1 MIELS
6 IKGMSCATCVGH
18 VEKALREVDGV
29 ADAKVNLATE
39 RATVEYTDG
48 QVELTDLIEAVAEAG
63 YEVIATGAED
73 RLEAEERSRTQEL
86 ERLRRQV
93 IVAAAF
99 TIPIFVLD
107 MVPMFITP
115 VHHWLM
121 DLVSMES
128 LYVLFFFLG
137 SVVQFGPGR
146 RFYRDGWAG
155 LRRKSP
161 DMNTLVMIGT
171 SAAYGYSVVATFV
184 PSILPE
190 GSAHVYFEAA
200 AVIITLVLL
209 GKYLEGLARG
219 RTSEAI
225 RKLMAL
231 QAKTARVI
239 RDGQEGEVPIGEVV
253 PGDVIRVRPGEQIA
267 VDGVVL
273 EGSSYVDES
282 MITGEPLPVEKGVG
296 AEVVG
301 ATINK
306 AGSFTF
312 RATRVGS
319 ETVLSQIIDM
329 VEKAQG
335 ARPPIQALVDRVVA
349 VFVPIVLLLAAI
361 TFVVWLSFGPDPAMT
376 LALVAAVSVLII
388 ACPCA
393 MGLAT
398 PTSIMVGTGKAAERG
413 ILFRNGQA
421 LQQLHDVDVVAF
433 DKTGTLTRGE
443 PVLTDIDSA
452 AGFEDDQILGLVAS
466 LEMQSEHP
474 IGEAIV
480 EEARR
485 RDLPLSQ
492 VTDFEAHPGYGISG
506 VVNGRRVLVGADRF
520 MSRRGVDIEPF
531 EDRARRLA
539 EEGKTPLY
547 AAVDG
552 QAAATV
558 AVSDPIKDSTP
569 AAIEALH
576 RQGLRVAIIT
586 GDNRRTADAIAGKLG
601 IDEVLAEVLP
611 DQKAEAVVE
620 LQHQGHT
627 VAFIGDGINDAPA
640 LAQADV
646 GVAIGTGTDIAIES
660 ADVVLMSGHLDT
672 VPDALAL
679 STATLRNIKQNLFW
693 AFFYNTALIP
703 VAAGVLY
710 PVVGLLLSPM
720 LAAGAMA
727 LSSTFVLANALRLR
741 RLSLAGQQMASVES
755 ERVNTSRHRQLAT

>member
-1 MIELS
+1 MAELS
-6 IKGMSCATCVGH
+6 IKGMSCATCVGR
-18 VEKALREVDGV
+18 VEAALREVDGV
-29 ADAKVNLATE
+29 AEASVNLATE
-39 RATVEYTDG
+39 RASVEYTEEP
-48 QVELTDLIEAVAEAG
+48 VELSELVDAITEAG
-63 YEVIATGAED
+63 YEVIATGSED
-73 RLEAEERSRTQEL
+73 RLEAEQSARTAEL
-86 ERLRRQV
+86 QKLRRQL

-99 TIPIFVLD
+99 TTPIFVLD
-107 MVPMFITP
+107 MIPMFIAP
-115 VHHWLM
+115 VHDWM
-121 DLVSMES
+121 MGWVSMQA
-128 LYVLFFFLG
+128 LYILFFVLG

-146 RFYRDGWAG
+146 RFYRAGWAG
-155 LRRKSP
+155 LRRASP

-184 PSILPE
+184 PGVLPPD
-190 GSAHVYFEAA
+190 SAHVYFEAA

-209 GKYLEGLARG
+209 GKYLEALARG

-225 RKLMAL
+225 RTLMAL

-239 RDGQEGEVPIGEVV
+239 RDGEEVEVPVSDVVVGE
-253 PGDVIRVRPGEQIA
+253 VIRVRPGEQIA

-282 MITGEPLPVEKGVG
+282 MITGESLPVEKSAGE
-296 AEVVG
+296 EVVG

-329 VEKAQG
+329 VEQAQNS
-335 ARPPIQALVDRVVA
+335 RPPIQALVDKVVA
-349 VFVPIVLLLAAI
+349 VFVPVVLLMAAV
-361 TFVVWLSFGPDPAMT
+361 TFFIWLNVGPDPAMT
-376 LALVAAVSVLII
+376 FALVAAVSVLII

-421 LQQLHDVDVVAF
+421 LQTLHDVDVVAF

-443 PVLTDIDSA
+443 PVLTDLDVAPEFAI
-452 AGFEDDQILGLVAS
+452 EQILSLIAS
-466 LEMQSEHP
+466 LETQSEHP
-474 IGEAIV
+474 IGDAIV
-480 EEARR
+480 EEAQRR
-485 RDLPLSQ
+485 EIPLSP

-506 VVNGRRVLVGADRF
+506 VASKRQVLVGADRF
-520 MSRRGVDIEPF
+520 MNQRGVDIERF
-531 EDRARRLA
+531 EARARGLA
-539 EEGKTPLY
+539 EEGKTPLFAAIDGRA
-547 AAVDG
+547 AAVI
-552 QAAATV
+552 

-569 AAIEALH
+569 AAMEALH
-576 RQGLRVAIIT
+576 RQGLRVAMIT
-586 GDNRRTADAIAGKLG
+586 GDNQATAQAIAGQLG

-611 DQKAEAVVE
+611 DGKAEAIVE
-620 LQHQGHT
+620 LQEQGHQ
-627 VAFIGDGINDAPA
+627 VAFVGDGINDAPA
-640 LAQADV
+640 LAQADG
-646 GVAIGTGTDIAIES
+646 GVAIGTGTDVAIES
-660 ADVVLMSGHLDT
+660 ADVVLMSGLLDT

-710 PVVGLLLSPM
+710 PVVGVMLSPM

-741 RLSLAGQQMASVES
+741 RFEPTSSLATPEDFQGAEEGQVQVAV
-755 ERVNTSRHRQLAT
+755 